1 MTGLRLCM
9 RRRRYLQQRRRR
21 ALFKHSKAKRGGR
34 KKSSARFCMLNQH
47 RVCSLFKLQFSPC
60 SVCRARSTLIKYYT
74 SESYLKT
81 NIHTNYQEGNIFL
94 PNSHHHHRTQTR
106 TFLSVNI
113 YWEQSLLVF
122 ICPLYSVPTFNSL
135 QCENHTQLP
144 FASWSNF
151 FILLYLLYTFL
162 GRSYFSNSLFVTSND
177 QQMPMAAKP
186 FLPTSCNN
194 PSFFALVFFL
204 FTTFTLAPDIWYW
217 LIW

>member
-1 MTGLRLCM
+1 MTGLRLC
-9 RRRRYLQQRRRR
+9 RRRRLRSRRR
-21 ALFKHSKAKRGGR
+21 ALFKHSKAKRGK

-94 PNSHHHHRTQTR
+94 PNSHHHHHRTQTR

-122 ICPLYSVPTFNSL
+122 ICPLYSVPAFNSL

-151 FILLYLLYTFL
+151 FILVYLLYTFL
-162 GRSYFSNSLFVTSND
+162 GRGYFSNSLFVTSND

-186 FLPTSCNN
+186 FLPTSCN

-204 FTTFTLAPDIWYW
+204 FTFTLAPDIWYKDFD
-217 LIW
+217 LIGQE

>member
-1 MTGLRLCM
+1 
-9 RRRRYLQQRRRR
+9 
-21 ALFKHSKAKRGGR
+21 
-34 KKSSARFCMLNQH
+34 MLNQH

-94 PNSHHHHRTQTR
+94 PNSHHHYHHRTHTR
-106 TFLSVNI
+106 TFFVGKYLLRTKSARLYLS
-113 YWEQSLLVF
+113 F
-122 ICPLYSVPTFNSL
+122 IYSVPAFNSL

-162 GRSYFSNSLFVTSND
+162 GRGYFSNSLFVTSND

-186 FLPTSCNN
+186 FLPTSCN

-204 FTTFTLAPDIWYW
+204 FIFTLAPDIWY
-217 LIW
+217 